1 MKSDNKLALFFRKIG
16 KRLKEDKVYSRTFY
30 SIIAVLIALIVVI
43 IVSVSCSK
51 KEDNGADNEI
61 SADSVSEN
69 QTAGTVDYTVP
80 DVALAEDAYAD
91 VNALVNQYFAA
102 MTTGD
107 TAAIT
112 AMKDTAAQEDLI
124 KIEKESAYID
134 EFDNI
139 KVYTKPGPLTDSYVA
154 FAYYEIKFKDIS
166 TLAPGLT
173 TLYICP
179 REDGSLY
186 ICDGDLDDNTTAY
199 IKSVVAQDDVVD
211 LFSMVE
217 TKYAEA
223 IDADADLSG
232 FMDNLSAKLD
242 EEVSQAMAQ
251 AEGNTEE
258 ATDATDAAQEEQPA
272 EEEQPTE
279 NVMEEQVTAQKAEL
293 SSCLSS
299 ALNAGEL
306 LLTHGAEVSR
316 VEDTVQRIGRAC
328 GFERVDV
335 FTITSYIAATAFLPD
350 GTTMT
355 ESRRIKARVTGLG
368 KVEEVNALSRHFCH
382 GEISL
387 EEFRDE
393 LRRVREEKTS
403 PWWLDLLMYMVI
415 SFSLSIFLGGTFP
428 DGIAS
433 ALSGMVLYGM
443 ICMSA
448 HLQMN
453 SLIQTSIC
461 SAVTA
466 IAVLLLVRL
475 GIGVHPDKIMIG
487 NIMLVIPGMQLTNS
501 LRDMINGDTVSG
513 VLNLSEAIL
522 KAVSVA
528 LGFAIVLLAGG

>member
-30 SIIAVLIALIVVI
+30 SVIAVLIALIVVI
-43 IVSVSCSK
+43 IVAVSCSK
-51 KEDNGADNEI
+51 KEDGGADNEI

-69 QTAGTVDYTVP
+69 QAAGAPDYTVP
-80 DVALAEDAYAD
+80 DVALEEDAYAD

-139 KVYTKPGPLTDSYVA
+139 KVYTKPGPLTNSYVA
-154 FAYYEIKFKDIS
+154 FAYYEIKFKDIN

-199 IKSVVAQDDVVD
+199 IKAVVAQDDVVD

-223 IDADADLSG
+223 IDADADLSS

-258 ATDATDAAQEEQPA
+258 ATDATDAVQEEEQPA
-272 EEEQPTE
+272 NEQPAE
-279 NVMEEQVTAQKAEL
+279 NVMEEQVTA
-293 SSCLSS
+293 
-299 ALNAGEL
+299 
-306 LLTHGAEVSR
+306 T
-316 VEDTVQRIGRAC
+316 DTVNVRSSDSENADRIGQIAMGETVTRYEAKEN
-328 GFERVDV
+328 GWSR
-335 FTITSYIAATAFLPD
+335 ISYNGGDGYVKSEYLQAAGTAD
-350 GTTMT
+350 
-355 ESRRIKARVTGLG
+355 
-368 KVEEVNALSRHFCH
+368 
-382 GEISL
+382 
-387 EEFRDE
+387 
-393 LRRVREEKTS
+393 
-403 PWWLDLLMYMVI
+403 
-415 SFSLSIFLGGTFP
+415 
-428 DGIAS
+428 AS
-433 ALSGMVLYGM
+433 AE
-443 ICMSA
+443 
-448 HLQMN
+448 QPQEET
-453 SLIQTSIC
+453 QTDDSQTE
-461 SAVTA
+461 TA
-466 IAVLLLVRL
+466 
-475 GIGVHPDKIMIG
+475 
-487 NIMLVIPGMQLTNS
+487 
-501 LRDMINGDTVSG
+501 
-513 VLNLSEAIL
+513 
-522 KAVSVA
+522 
-528 LGFAIVLLAGG
+528 

>member
-61 SADSVSEN
+61 SANSVSEN

-199 IKSVVAQDDVVD
+199 IK
-211 LFSMVE
+211 
-217 TKYAEA
+217 
-223 IDADADLSG
+223 
-232 FMDNLSAKLD
+232 
-242 EEVSQAMAQ
+242 
-251 AEGNTEE
+251 
-258 ATDATDAAQEEQPA
+258 
-272 EEEQPTE
+272 
-279 NVMEEQVTAQKAEL
+279 
-293 SSCLSS
+293 
-299 ALNAGEL
+299 
-306 LLTHGAEVSR
+306 
-316 VEDTVQRIGRAC
+316 
-328 GFERVDV
+328 
-335 FTITSYIAATAFLPD
+335 
-350 GTTMT
+350 
-355 ESRRIKARVTGLG
+355 
-368 KVEEVNALSRHFCH
+368 
-382 GEISL
+382 
-387 EEFRDE
+387 
-393 LRRVREEKTS
+393 
-403 PWWLDLLMYMVI
+403 
-415 SFSLSIFLGGTFP
+415 
-428 DGIAS
+428 
-433 ALSGMVLYGM
+433 
-443 ICMSA
+443 
-448 HLQMN
+448 
-453 SLIQTSIC
+453 
-461 SAVTA
+461 
-466 IAVLLLVRL
+466 
-475 GIGVHPDKIMIG
+475 
-487 NIMLVIPGMQLTNS
+487 
-501 LRDMINGDTVSG
+501 
-513 VLNLSEAIL
+513 
-522 KAVSVA
+522 
-528 LGFAIVLLAGG
+528 

>member
-61 SADSVSEN
+61 SANSVSEN

-80 DVALAEDAYAD
+80 D

-223 IDADADLSG
+223 IDADADLSS

-403 PWWLDLLMYMVI
+403 PWWLDLLMYMII

>member
-30 SIIAVLIALIVVI
+30 SIIAVLVALIVVI
-43 IVSVSCSK
+43 IVAISCSK
-51 KEDNGADNEI
+51 KEDGSTDGENTPDEVSQNE
-61 SADSVSEN
+61 APDSP
-69 QTAGTVDYTVP
+69 DYTVP
-80 DVALAEDAYAD
+80 DVALEEDAYAD

-139 KVYTKPGPLTDSYVA
+139 KVYTKPGPLTNSYVT
-154 FAYYEIKFKDIS
+154 FAYYEIKFKDIN

-223 IDADADLSG
+223 IDANADLSS

-251 AEGNTEE
+251 AEGNTEGNTE
-258 ATDATDAAQEEQPA
+258 ETTDATDAAQEEQPA

-279 NVMEEQVTAQKAEL
+279 NVMEEQVTA
-293 SSCLSS
+293 
-299 ALNAGEL
+299 
-306 LLTHGAEVSR
+306 T
-316 VEDTVQRIGRAC
+316 DTVNVRSSDSENADRIGQVAMGETVTRYEAKEN
-328 GFERVDV
+328 GWSR
-335 FTITSYIAATAFLPD
+335 ISYNGGDGYVKSEYLQTA
-350 GTTMT
+350 GTTDAST
-355 ESRRIKARVTGLG
+355 EQPQEETSTDDSQTETAGTTSLTAKG
-368 KVEEVNALSRHFCH
+368 KVTIKETVNVRKSSSETSDKIGVAYQ
-382 GEISL
+382 GEHY
-387 EEFRDE
+387 
-393 LRRVREEKTS
+393 
-403 PWWLDLLMYMVI
+403 DLIMEQADGWCKI
-415 SFSLSIFLGGTFP
+415 SFNG
-428 DGIAS
+428 
-433 ALSGMVLYGM
+433 
-443 ICMSA
+443 
-448 HLQMN
+448 
-453 SLIQTSIC
+453 QTGY
-461 SAVTA
+461 VKTEF
-466 IAVLLLVRL
+466 V
-475 GIGVHPDKIMIG
+475 
-487 NIMLVIPGMQLTNS
+487 
-501 LRDMINGDTVSG
+501 
-513 VLNLSEAIL
+513 E
-522 KAVSVA
+522 
-528 LGFAIVLLAGG
+528 

>member
-1 MKSDNKLALFFRKIG
+1 M
-16 KRLKEDKVYSRTFY
+16 
-30 SIIAVLIALIVVI
+30 
-43 IVSVSCSK
+43 
-51 KEDNGADNEI
+51 
-61 SADSVSEN
+61 
-69 QTAGTVDYTVP
+69 
-80 DVALAEDAYAD
+80 
-91 VNALVNQYFAA
+91 
-102 MTTGD
+102 
-107 TAAIT
+107 
-112 AMKDTAAQEDLI
+112 
-124 KIEKESAYID
+124 
-134 EFDNI
+134 
-139 KVYTKPGPLTDSYVA
+139 
-154 FAYYEIKFKDIS
+154 
-166 TLAPGLT
+166 
-173 TLYICP
+173 
-179 REDGSLY
+179 
-186 ICDGDLDDNTTAY
+186 
-199 IKSVVAQDDVVD
+199 
-211 LFSMVE
+211 
-217 TKYAEA
+217 
-223 IDADADLSG
+223 
-232 FMDNLSAKLD
+232 
-242 EEVSQAMAQ
+242 
-251 AEGNTEE
+251 
-258 ATDATDAAQEEQPA
+258 
-272 EEEQPTE
+272 
-279 NVMEEQVTAQKAEL
+279 MEEQVTAQKAEL

-403 PWWLDLLMYMVI
+403 PWWLDLMMYMVI

>member
-51 KEDNGADNEI
+51 KENNGADNEI
-61 SADSVSEN
+61 SANSVSEN

-223 IDADADLSG
+223 IDADADLSS

-279 NVMEEQVTAQKAEL
+279 NVMEEQVTA
-293 SSCLSS
+293 
-299 ALNAGEL
+299 
-306 LLTHGAEVSR
+306 T
-316 VEDTVQRIGRAC
+316 DTVNVRSSDSENADRIGQIAMGETVTRYEAKEN
-328 GFERVDV
+328 GWSR
-335 FTITSYIAATAFLPD
+335 ISYNGGDGYVKSEYLQAAGTADASAEQPQD
-350 GTTMT
+350 ENQTDNSQTETAGTTSLT
-355 ESRRIKARVTGLG
+355 AKG
-368 KVEEVNALSRHFCH
+368 KVTIRETVNVRKSSSETSDKIGVAYQ
-382 GEISL
+382 GEHY
-387 EEFRDE
+387 
-393 LRRVREEKTS
+393 
-403 PWWLDLLMYMVI
+403 DLIMEQADGWCKI
-415 SFSLSIFLGGTFP
+415 SF
-428 DGIAS
+428 
-433 ALSGMVLYGM
+433 
-443 ICMSA
+443 
-448 HLQMN
+448 
-453 SLIQTSIC
+453 
-461 SAVTA
+461 
-466 IAVLLLVRL
+466 
-475 GIGVHPDKIMIG
+475 
-487 NIMLVIPGMQLTNS
+487 
-501 LRDMINGDTVSG
+501 NGPTGYVKTEY
-513 VLNLSEAIL
+513 VE
-522 KAVSVA
+522 
-528 LGFAIVLLAGG
+528 